1 MREKEKGRNA
11 DVRKKGKKDDDDA
24 ADASVGSI
32 ARCLIII
39 LEVAR
44 PLLEIKDQEK
54 KVMVVVIIVENQL
67 GGDDGVE
74 LDSWLVGW

>member
-1 MREKEKGRNA
+1 M
-11 DVRKKGKKDDDDA
+11 
-24 ADASVGSI
+24 
-32 ARCLIII
+32 
-39 LEVAR
+39 VAR

-74 LDSWLVGW
+74 LDS

>member
-1 MREKEKGRNA
+1 M
-11 DVRKKGKKDDDDA
+11 
-24 ADASVGSI
+24 
-32 ARCLIII
+32 
-39 LEVAR
+39 VAR